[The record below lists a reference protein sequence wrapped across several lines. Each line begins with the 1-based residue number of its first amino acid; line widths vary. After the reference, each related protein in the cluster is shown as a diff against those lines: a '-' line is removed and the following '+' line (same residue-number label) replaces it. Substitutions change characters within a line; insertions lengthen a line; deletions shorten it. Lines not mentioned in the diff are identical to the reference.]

1 MFEIEDT
8 ILDGIEKDIEK
19 ILFKYV
25 GVESY
30 TNTRKEKD
38 AEQFFLDYFS
48 TIPYFKNT
56 PKSYGAYPIENDTLN
71 RAVSY
76 AMLKGIGEDTVIFI
90 HHNDT
95 VSVEDFKLLKDY
107 AFSPDKLKKELMKIK
122 DSLNEDVQRDLYENT
137 FLFGRGVCDMKGGG
151 AIQLA
156 LMNRYS
162 EIKDFKGNIILIA
175 VPDEENLSAGM
186 LAAISLLNELKV
198 EHKLNYKLMI
208 NSEPHQRK
216 NSEKG
221 VIFEG
226 SIGKIMPFIYVRGAL
241 AHAGKVFDGFNP
253 LNIMSAIVRKTEL
266 NMDFSDK
273 VGEEVS
279 PPPTW
284 LYLRDDKEQYDVS
297 MPLSIKGCF
306 SVLTLDQTPQSV
318 LSKVKRVCQES
329 FDEVIQNMNDSYS
342 RFLEETNQPKSKL
355 MWRTKVMNFS
365 ELYNEA
371 YELYGEKFRV
381 NYESKFEQLELKL
394 KDNEISM
401 IDSNFE
407 LVSFIFDYIDDLSPR
422 VIFGLVPPYYPNV
435 ANLYLDNLNESI
447 KDISKKIS
455 DFTEKEFDQVY
466 TREYFY
472 TGISDLSYSSI
483 KDGKEISEAL
493 ELSMPL
499 FGSLYNIS
507 FDGIENISMPCIN
520 IGPWGKDLHKLTERV
535 NIEDLYIRTPRI
547 IHKVISLIL

>member
-1 MFEIEDT
+1 MVETVDI
-8 ILDGIEKDIEK
+8 ILNGIENDIEE
-19 ILFKYV
+19 ILLKYIR
-25 GVESY
+25 VESF
-30 TNTRKEKD
+30 TNTKKEKD
-38 AEQFFLDYFS
+38 AEQFFLEYFS

-56 PKSYGAYPIENDTLN
+56 PKSYGAYPIENDAHN
-71 RAVSY
+71 RSVCY
-76 AMLKGIGEDTVIFI
+76 AMLKGTGEDTIVLV

-107 AFSPDKLKKELMKIK
+107 AFSPGELKKELMKIK
-122 DSLNEDVQRDLYENT
+122 NSLDKDVQRDLAENT
-137 FLFGRGVCDMKGGG
+137 FLFGRGACDMKGGG
-151 AIQLA
+151 SIQMA
-156 LMNRYS
+156 LIKRYS
-162 EIKDFKGNIILIA
+162 EIIDFKGNIILIA

-186 LAAISLLNELKV
+186 REAIRLLNELKV
-198 EHKLNYKLMI
+198 EHKLNYKLII
-208 NSEPHQRK
+208 NSESHQRK
-216 NSEKG
+216 DFEQG
-221 VIFEG
+221 VISEG

-241 AHAGKVFDGFNP
+241 AHAGKVFDGLNP

-273 VGEEVS
+273 VGEEVA

-297 MPLSIKGCF
+297 MPLTIKGCF

-318 LSKVKRVCQES
+318 LSKVKRICQES
-329 FDEVIQNMNDSYS
+329 FDEVIEDMNNSYS

-355 MWRTKVMNFS
+355 MWKTKVMNFS

-371 YELYGEKFRV
+371 YELYGEKFRK
-381 NYESKFEQLELKL
+381 NYEIKLDQLELKI

-407 LVSFIFDYIDDLSPR
+407 LVSFVFDYIDDISPR
-422 VIFGLVPPYYPNV
+422 IIFGLVPPYYPNV
-435 ANLYLDNLNESI
+435 ANLYFDNLDASI

-455 DFTEKEFDQVY
+455 DFTEKEFNQVY

-483 KDGKEISEAL
+483 KNGKEISKAL
-493 ELSMPL
+493 ISSMPL
-499 FGSLYNIS
+499 FGNIYNIP
-507 FDGIENISMPCIN
+507 FHEIENISMPCIN

-535 NIEDLYIRTPRI
+535 NIEDLYRRTPKI